1 MLKCLFNACNLSS
14 AEAIILT
21 CLSNSSTIFGCS
33 PTPAGLS
40 KNTIDSYLVDLK
52 KLKLFLDSKNLN
64 INPLKI
70 NESLAKE
77 FIYQI
82 SKKVKSSTQAR
93 IISGIK
99 RFYDYIMLEELINEN
114 PFQNIE
120 TPKIGTTLPVTL
132 TTNEIDKIINSIDD
146 KSKNKLRN
154 IALLEVLYSCGLR
167 VSELITLK
175 ISDLFFKE
183 SLIKVTGKGNKERFV
198 PISDEAKNY
207 IDNYIIQKRNLQ
219 KIKKSHEDTLF
230 INERGTGLTRVMIY
244 LIINDLNKIADIKK
258 RIGPHTFRHS
268 FATHLLENGA
278 DLITIQNM
286 LGHENII
293 TTERYLHV
301 NKKHLVESMSKFH
314 PRNRM

>member
-1 MLKCLFNACNLSS
+1 
-14 AEAIILT
+14 
-21 CLSNSSTIFGCS
+21 
-33 PTPAGLS
+33 
-40 KNTIDSYLVDLK
+40 
-52 KLKLFLDSKNLN
+52 
-64 INPLKI
+64 I

-99 RFYDYIMLEELINEN
+99 RFYDYIILEELMNEN

-132 TTNEIDKIINSIDD
+132 TTDEIDKIINSIDD

-198 PISDEAKNY
+198 PISYEAKNY
-207 IDNYIIQKRNLQ
+207 IDNYIIQKRNSQ
-219 KIKKSHEDTLF
+219 KIKKGHEDTLF
-230 INERGTGLTRVMIY
+230 INERGSGLTRVMIY
-244 LIINDLNKIADIKK
+244 LIINDLNKIAGIKK
-258 RIGPHTFRHS
+258 KIGPHTFRHS

-301 NKKHLVESMSKFH
+301 NKKHLVELMSKFH
-314 PRNRM
+314 PRNSM